1 MLRDA
6 GAQGKSVLVL
16 TKLWARATEA
26 QTKRWHRF
34 ALASFLLGD
43 DGRSYFFFTASRRR
57 DPTRGHPLWNV
68 DLGDPLSSYATIGG
82 VYQREFEY
90 GKVLVNPT
98 NTRISIELGGLYV
111 NLSGTSIRRVALGPH
126 GTAVLLAV

>member
-16 TKLWARATEA
+16 TKLWVRATEA

-57 DPTRGHPLWNV
+57 DPTRGHPSWNV
-68 DLGDPLSSYATIGG
+68 DLGDPLSPYAAIGG
-82 VYQREFEY
+82 VYQRVFEH

-98 NTRISIELGGLYV
+98 NTKVPIDLGGLYV
-111 NLSGTSIRRVALGPH
+111 NVSGASIRRITLGPH
-126 GTAVLLAV
+126 GAAVLRAV